1 VSSLG
6 LLGVPSSA
14 AAHWPGQEK
23 APAAL
28 RAAGIV
34 KHMGYHGIDVVD
46 YGDRPTVRWRPLP
59 YDGQP
64 HDMPRVLDVLVDARE
79 HIVRILV
86 ENRLPLVIGGE
97 CTLTIALVSAAV
109 DAGHDVALIYFDGGQ
124 DVLSTAANPEEG
136 GSLDA
141 MGVAHMLDLPGA
153 ASDMAAFGPRRP
165 LLTPDAVCFFGYGA
179 VDEAFEDLS
188 SPRVDAAGVARD
200 PRSAAHEA
208 LDAVNGIADRFLVHF
223 DVDVINF
230 LDLPAA
236 DVPQFSTGL
245 SLGDAMTALSVLV
258 AHPGFL
264 GMTFV
269 EFNPDHGDADGSTA
283 RTLAGA
289 LAAALRSVASHAAA
303 DHGR

>member
-1 VSSLG
+1 MPSLG
-6 LLGVPSSA
+6 FLGVPSSA

-34 KHMGYHGIDVVD
+34 KHMGDHGIDVVD

-64 HDMPRVLDVLVDARE
+64 HDMARVLDVLADARE
-79 HIVRILV
+79 HIGTIL
-86 ENRLPLVIGGE
+86 EDDRLPLVIGGE
-97 CTLTIALVSAAV
+97 CTLTIALVSAAL

-124 DVLSTAANPEEG
+124 DLLSTAANPEEG

-153 ASDMAAFGPRRP
+153 ASEVAAFGPRRP
-165 LLTPDAVCFFGYGA
+165 LLTPDLVYFFGYGEM
-179 VDEAFEDLS
+179 DDAFAELS
-188 SPRVDAAGVARD
+188 SPRVDAGAVARD
-200 PRSAAHEA
+200 PHMAAQEA
-208 LDAVNGIADRFLVHF
+208 LDAVNGIADRFLIHF

-230 LDLPAA
+230 FDLPAA
-236 DVPQFSTGL
+236 DVPQYGTGL
-245 SLGDAMTALSVLV
+245 SLADAMTALSVLV
-258 AHPGFL
+258 AHSGLL
-264 GMTFV
+264 GMTFA

-283 RTLAGA
+283 RRLAGA
-289 LAAALRSVASHAAA
+289 LAAALGPDSFSH
-303 DHGR
+303 DR

>member
-1 VSSLG
+1 MPSLG

-28 RAAGIV
+28 RAAGII
-34 KHMGYHGIDVVD
+34 KHMGDHGIDVVD

-64 HDMPRVLDVLVDARE
+64 HDMARVLDVLVDARE
-79 HIVRILV
+79 HIARILQ
-86 ENRLPLVIGGE
+86 EDRLPLVIGGE
-97 CTLTIALVSAAV
+97 CTLAIALVSAALDV
-109 DAGHDVALIYFDGGQ
+109 GHDVALIYFDGGQ

-153 ASDMAAFGPRRP
+153 ASEVAAFGPRRP
-165 LLTPDAVCFFGYGA
+165 LLTPDLVCFFGYGE
-179 VDEAFEDLS
+179 VDEAFADLS
-188 SPRVDAAGVARD
+188 SPRVDAGGVARD
-200 PRSAAHEA
+200 PRMAAREA
-208 LDAVNGIADRFLVHF
+208 LDAVDGIADRFLVHF

-236 DVPQFSTGL
+236 DVPQYSTGL
-245 SLGDAMTALSVLV
+245 SLGDAITALSVLA
-258 AHPGFL
+258 AHPGLL
-264 GMTFV
+264 GMTFA

-289 LAAALRSVASHAAA
+289 LAAALRPLASLPAV

>member
-1 VSSLG
+1 MPSVG

-64 HDMPRVLDVLVDARE
+64 HDMARVLDVLVDARE
-79 HIVRILV
+79 HIATILRDDRV
-86 ENRLPLVIGGE
+86 PLVIGGE
-97 CTLTIALVSAAV
+97 CTLTIALVSAALDV
-109 DAGHDVALIYFDGGQ
+109 GDDVALIYFDGGQ
-124 DVLSTAANPEEG
+124 DVLSTGTNPEEG

-153 ASDMAAFGPRRP
+153 ASDLAAFGPRRP
-165 LLTPDAVCFFGYGA
+165 LLTPDHVCFFGYGE
-179 VDEAFEDLS
+179 VDDASADLS
-188 SPRVDAAGVARD
+188 SPRVDAGSVARD
-200 PRSAAHEA
+200 PRIAAREA
-208 LDAVNGIADRFLVHF
+208 LDAVNGVADRFLVHF

-236 DVPQFSTGL
+236 DVPQYSTGL

-258 AHPGFL
+258 AHPGLL
-264 GMTFV
+264 GMTLT

-283 RTLAGA
+283 RALAGA
-289 LAAALRSVASHAAA
+289 LAAALRPVASHAA
-303 DHGR
+303 DQGS

>member
-1 VSSLG
+1 MSSVG

-34 KHMGYHGIDVVD
+34 THMSDHGIDVVD
-46 YGDRPTVRWRPLP
+46 YGDRSTVRWRPLP

-64 HDMPRVLDVLVDARE
+64 HDMARVLDVLVDARR
-79 HIVRILV
+79 HIARILG
-86 ENRLPLVIGGE
+86 EGRLPLVIGGE
-97 CTLTIALVSAAV
+97 CTLAIALVSAAL

-124 DVLSTAANPEEG
+124 DVLSTGTNPEEG

-153 ASDMAAFGPRRP
+153 ASDLAAFGPRRP
-165 LLTPDAVCFFGYGA
+165 LLTPELVCFFGYGE
-179 VDEAFEDLS
+179 VDDASTGLS
-188 SPRVDAAGVARD
+188 SPRVDAAEVARD
-200 PRSAAHEA
+200 PRMAARQA
-208 LDAVNGIADRFLVHF
+208 LDAVNGVADRFLVHF

-230 LDLPAA
+230 FDLPAA
-236 DVPQFSTGL
+236 DVPQYSSGL
-245 SLGDAMTALSVLV
+245 SLGDAMIALSVLV
-258 AHPGFL
+258 ADPGLL

-289 LAAALRSVASHAAA
+289 LAAALRPVASH
-303 DHGR
+303 

>member
-1 VSSLG
+1 MPSLG

-34 KHMGYHGIDVVD
+34 NRMGHHGIDVVD
-46 YGDRPTVRWRPLP
+46 YGDQPTVRWRPLP

-64 HDMPRVLDVLVDARE
+64 HDMARVLDVLVDTRE
-79 HIVRILV
+79 HIARIL
-86 ENRLPLVIGGE
+86 EEDRLPLVIGGE
-97 CTLTIALVSAAV
+97 CTLTIALVSAAL

-124 DVLSTAANPEEG
+124 DLLSAAANPEEG

-153 ASDMAAFGPRRP
+153 ASEVAAFGPRRP
-165 LLTPDAVCFFGYGA
+165 LLTPDLVCFFGYGE
-179 VDEAFEDLS
+179 VDEAS
-188 SPRVDAAGVARD
+188 AGIPSPRVDAGQVARD
-200 PRSAAHEA
+200 PRMAAREA
-208 LDAVNGIADRFLVHF
+208 LDAVNGVADRFLVHF

-236 DVPQFSTGL
+236 DVPQYSTGL
-245 SLGDAMTALSVLV
+245 SLDDAMTALSVLV
-258 AHPGFL
+258 ADPGLL

-289 LAAALRSVASHAAA
+289 LAAALRPVASHAA
-303 DHGR
+303 DQRR